1 MDTTFTNGAIMEMEI
16 IIQANG
22 TVFARDP
29 EHVQYC
35 MVTCQWTNT

>member
-1 MDTTFTNGAIMEMEI
+1 MDTAFTNGAIMEME

-35 MVTCQWTNT
+35 MVTWTNS